1 MGHFDFVKDP
11 CVGGLGLKYSHK
23 MGINTLH
30 KSDFAAQIWI
40 IKQANFNTKQNI
52 KEQQEINLAGHQ
64 I

>member
-30 KSDFAAQIWI
+30 KSDFAARFI
-40 IKQANFNTKQNI
+40 FFTKP
-52 KEQQEINLAGHQ
+52 EVDEEISEKRKVLW
-64 I
+64 